1 MRMLNKRIR
10 KFIGTIIIPLWLIFF
25 IAIISFLA
33 ESIIPNL
40 NQVYLFLFYLISGI
54 IWIVPVLPLISWMQK
69 D

>member
-1 MRMLNKRIR
+1 MRTLNKRIR

-54 IWIVPVLPLISWMQK
+54 IWIVPILPLISWMQK

>member
-1 MRMLNKRIR
+1 MRTLNKRIR

-25 IAIISFLA
+25 IATISFLA
-33 ESIIPNL
+33 ELIIPGL

>member
-1 MRMLNKRIR
+1 MRTLNKRIR

-25 IAIISFLA
+25 IAAISFIA
-33 ESIIPNL
+33 ELIIPNL

-54 IWIVPVLPLISWMQK
+54 IWIVPILPLISWMQK